1 MEKEKYNLPGQDDM
15 NGNNA
20 TLIEKISALEQEVER
35 LNALLTKSD
44 DRLRNTIDENE
55 KNQKLIEAIFNSV
68 PGMIY
73 LYDEKGRLVKW
84 NKRFEQ
90 MSGLSEKDIRNRDM
104 MDWFKNNPA
113 NQQSINLGLNKMA
126 LTGYGEAEATLIRK
140 NGQTIP
146 MLFTATPLFW
156 DDKEYITGVGI
167 DISTQK
173 KAFELLTESEK
184 KYRNLFNNTSNAFA
198 LQELIFDSENNVID
212 YRFLE
217 VNPAF
222 ERITGLKASE
232 IEGKTCREI
241 MPDTEEY
248 WYKLCAKVGMT
259 GEPAQFENYSS
270 VLKRYFQG
278 TIYSNEYGRFAT
290 FFVDITD
297 RKNMETLIK
306 ENEIKYRAIFN
317 NSYESILI
325 VDPKT
330 GEIMDLNDTTLKM
343 FGYEEKEDLLYS
355 GIDHLSARKEEY
367 SSEKNQQL
375 LQKVLESNQ
384 VQTEWLSLRKDG
396 TTFESEISLKKISVE
411 GKEKVI
417 YTVRDISRQRKAE
430 ESNRN
435 NAQLLNDILQN
446 SNSLIYIVDTKQRF
460 ITVNSKFASLFGK
473 TPYELIG
480 KTRFDFLPV
489 HVAYEHNDNDA
500 LVIKNAKPMNLDE
513 QYPESDGT
521 HFYFTVKFP
530 LFDKN
535 QNIYGVA
542 AISTDV
548 TPTRLAVDA
557 LATSERKFQRLFD
570 EHAAVKL
577 LIDSETGMIADAN
590 KSAADYY
597 GWSKEELCQ
606 MSISQINV
614 LSIDEIKEQMQAVT
628 ESWRKSFI
636 FKHRHKDG
644 SISDVEVF
652 SSKVN
657 IDGKQYHHSIIM
669 DITDKMVIENALKL
683 SEERFSKAFRSS
695 PDLILMTKFDTGQIV
710 DVNDRV
716 IEQTGY
722 SYDEV
727 IGRTTL
733 ELEYWYNPAD
743 REKFV
748 QLLNEQGKVHNM
760 ETLLKLKS
768 GELRHNMISAE
779 VFELHG
785 KKYILGVNRDITE
798 KKNIEEQ
805 LRSQFSLVRI
815 AGKNARLGGWKFRIS
830 DSQLSWSEVVC
841 EIMGKPL
848 HHQPTTAEAI
858 DSVTPEHR
866 DIVANAFQQCV
877 NEGIAYDHEIQIIN
891 SEGKKVWVRNTGEA
905 ERNEQGEIIGVNGSF
920 QDINERKI
928 AEENYRKSREMFRLI
943 FDQSPFGISLV
954 NTKTGINIEA
964 NSKFAEITGRTRDEL
979 TGTSWM
985 EITHPD
991 DLEPEHVLMNELLDG
1006 KRDFFS
1012 MQKRYIRPDGNS
1024 VWIKMT
1030 VVLIKIDGME
1040 TGHHLCMIENINEQ
1054 IKAEE
1059 ALRESEINFRTLFE
1073 KGPIGI
1079 AYHKMIYDEN
1089 DNPLDYLFLEA
1100 NSSYKELTGVNPV
1113 GMKASEA
1120 FPGIEN
1126 DPSNW
1131 IGTFGN
1137 VAKTGQE
1144 IRFQQHLEANDRW
1157 YDCVAYQYKPDHFVA
1172 AFLEITQQ
1180 KRAEIALVES
1190 QKLYHSFVEHI
1201 PGAVFRKDVAGRYI
1215 FVNELFCKTKRL
1227 KPEEIVG
1234 KTAIELYNYE
1244 KTKERKAVKTVDFFQ
1259 ETLPE
1264 GDEHHKHI
1272 IRTGETIEVE
1282 EVYVLPDGSKK
1293 YFQVVKS
1300 PVFGFQNRVTGSQGI
1315 QFEITER
1322 KIAENALIE
1331 KERQLQTMISNLPG
1345 FVYRCA
1351 YDRNWTMYYISD
1363 GCQTITGYKP
1373 EQLIGNHELAFNDL
1387 IHPDDQIRIHDE
1399 WANVVPHNRVFTEEY
1414 RIIDIHGN
1422 IRWVWEQG
1430 RPVKDNEK
1438 NEVYLEGFITDITD
1452 RKNAEEALALSEE
1465 KFRTLFSEMSD
1476 VVSINSLVYDEHGN
1490 VVNYRITDCNPAFCD
1505 LIRLAPENIIGKLAT
1520 EVYGFK
1526 TIPYLDEFVKVANEG
1541 VLYEFNDSVTFPDK
1555 VFKLSIV
1562 SPIKGT
1568 FAILA
1573 TDLTEISNYNR
1584 ILQEKNNELES
1595 YVYITSHD
1603 LRSPLVNVQG
1613 FSSRL
1618 KKQTEAIDH
1627 IIHDHLPEDERER
1640 RLKEQITEK
1649 IPVTLDYIFN
1659 NVLKME
1665 RMLNGLL
1672 QISRTGR
1679 NSMNIQPVKMGDLM
1693 LRIVKSFDHQISEKQ
1708 AIVHISDLPG
1718 CFGDENM
1725 LNQLFSNIIG
1735 NSLKYSHSERIPE
1748 ISISGRSLGNR
1759 SEYCIADNGIGI
1771 PPQYIDKIFNVF
1783 FRVDFKSQQGEGI
1796 GLSVVKRIVEKH
1808 KGQLK
1813 VESDVNKGTKFFIEL
1828 PNNSF
1833 EEQDNAQLRIDS

>member
-1 MEKEKYNLPGQDDM
+1 MEKDNHKLAIQKSMDSDPEVLN
-15 NGNNA
+15 
-20 TLIEKISALEQEVER
+20 EKICALEKEVER
-35 LNALLTKSD
+35 LNALLAKSD
-44 DRLRNTIDENE
+44 DTLRTTIDENS

-73 LYDEKGRLVKW
+73 LYDDMGKLVKW
-84 NKRFEQ
+84 NKRFEL
-90 MSGLSEKDIRNRDM
+90 MTGFNEKEMLNKDM
-104 MDWFKNNPA
+104 LDWFKDSPE
-113 NQQSINLGLNKMA
+113 NQKSINLGLNKMA

-140 NGQTIP
+140 NGQAIP
-146 MLFTATPLFW
+146 MFFTATPLYW

-184 KYRNLFNNTSNAFA
+184 KYRNLFNNTTTAFA
-198 LQELIFDSENNVID
+198 LHELIFDSEKNVVD

-222 ERITGLKASE
+222 ERITGLKAID
-232 IEGKTCREI
+232 IEGKTCREVL
-241 MPDTEEY
+241 PDTEDY
-248 WYKLCAKVGMT
+248 WFDMYGKVGTT
-259 GEPAQFENYSS
+259 GETAQFESYSS

-278 TIYSNEYGRFAT
+278 TAYSNEYGHFAT

-297 RKNMETLIK
+297 RRNMETYII
-306 ENEIKYRAIFN
+306 ENEIEYRAIFN

-325 VDPKT
+325 VDQKS
-330 GEIMDLNDTTLKM
+330 GEILDLNDTTLKM
-343 FGYEEKEDLLYS
+343 FEYSEKSDLLYS
-355 GIDHLSARKEEY
+355 SIDHLSARKADY
-367 SSEKNQQL
+367 SPEKNQQL

-500 LVIKNAKPMNLDE
+500 LVIKNAKPMNFDE
-513 QYPESDGT
+513 QYPDGDGT

-570 EHAAVKL
+570 EHAAMKL

-590 KSAADYY
+590 KSAEEYY

-606 MSISQINV
+606 MSIGQINV

-760 ETLLKLKS
+760 EALLKLKS

-779 VFELHG
+779 VFELQG

-964 NSKFAEITGRTRDEL
+964 NNKFAEITGRTRDEL

-991 DLEPEHVLMNELLDG
+991 DLEADHVLMNELLDG

-1040 TGHHLCMIENINEQ
+1040 TGHHLCMIEDINEQ

-1079 AYHKMIYDEN
+1079 AYHKMLYNQDGE
-1089 DNPLDYLFLEA
+1089 PKDYLFLEA

-1131 IGTFGN
+1131 VGTFGN

-1215 FVNELFCKTKRL
+1215 FVNEIFCKMKRL
-1227 KPEEIVG
+1227 KPEEIIG

-1244 KTKERKAVKTVDFFQ
+1244 KFKERKAVKTVDFFQ

-1264 GDEHHKHI
+1264 GEDHHMQI
-1272 IRTGETIEVE
+1272 MRTGETIEIE
-1282 EVYVLPDGSKK
+1282 EVYTLPDGSKR
-1293 YFQVVKS
+1293 YYQVVKS
-1300 PVFGFQNRVTGSQGI
+1300 PVFGFHNRVTGSQGI
-1315 QFEITER
+1315 QFDITER
-1322 KIAENALIE
+1322 KIAENALLD
-1331 KERQLQTMISNLPG
+1331 KERQLQTMVSNLPG

-1351 YDRNWTMYYISD
+1351 YDKNWTMFYISD
-1363 GCQTITGYKP
+1363 GCQPITGYNP
-1373 EQLIGNHELAFNDL
+1373 EELLNNKKLAFNDL
-1387 IHPDDQIRIHDE
+1387 IHPDDQPGINKTWE
-1399 WANVVPHNRVFTEEY
+1399 YVVPENKVFTEEY

-1430 RPVKDNEK
+1430 RPVFNSEK

-1476 VVSINSLVYDEHGN
+1476 VVSIHSLVYDDKGK
-1490 VVNYRITDCNPAFCD
+1490 VINYRITDCNPAFCE
-1505 LIRLAPENIIGKLAT
+1505 LVKMNPEDIIGKLAT
-1520 EVYGFK
+1520 EIYGFSE
-1526 TIPYLDEFVKVANEG
+1526 IPYLNEFVKVANEG
-1541 VLYEFNDSVTFPDK
+1541 IQFEFNDSETFPDK
-1555 VFKLSIV
+1555 VFKVSVV

-1568 FAILA
+1568 FAVLA
-1573 TDLTEISNYNR
+1573 TDLTEISHYNR
-1584 ILQEKNNELES
+1584 ILQDKNKELES

-1603 LRSPLVNVQG
+1603 LRSPLVNIQG

-1627 IIHDHLPEDERER
+1627 IIHDQLTTDERER
-1640 RLKEQITEK
+1640 LLKEQITDK

-1659 NVLKME
+1659 NVQKME

-1679 NSMNIQPVKMGDLM
+1679 ISLHIQSVNMNDLM

-1708 AIVHISDLPG
+1708 AVINISALPG
-1718 CFGDENM
+1718 CFGDENL
-1725 LNQLFSNIIG
+1725 LNQLFSNIIA
-1735 NSLKYSHSERIPE
+1735 NALKYSHPDRTPE
-1748 ISISGRSLGNR
+1748 ISISGRSSLNR
-1759 SEYCIADNGIGI
+1759 SVYCISDNGIGI
-1771 PPQYIDKIFNVF
+1771 PSQYTDKVFNVF

-1808 KGQLK
+1808 KGQLR
-1813 VESDVNKGTKFFIEL
+1813 VESDINTGTKFYIEL
-1828 PNNSF
+1828 PDNAF
-1833 EEQDNAQLRIDS
+1833 EE

>member
-104 MDWFKNNPA
+104 MDCFKNNPA

-184 KYRNLFNNTSNAFA
+184 KYRNLFNNTTTAFA
-198 LQELIFDSENNVID
+198 LHELIFDSEKNVVD

-222 ERITGLKASE
+222 ERITGLKAID
-232 IEGKTCREI
+232 IEGKTCREVL
-241 MPDTEEY
+241 PDTEDY
-248 WYKLCAKVGMT
+248 WFEMYGKVGTT
-259 GEPAQFENYSS
+259 GETAQFESYSS
-270 VLKRYFQG
+270 VLKRHFQG
-278 TIYSNEYGRFAT
+278 TAYSNEYGHFAT

-297 RKNMETLIK
+297 RRNMETYII
-306 ENEIKYRAIFN
+306 ENEIEYRAIFN

-325 VDPKT
+325 VDQKS
-330 GEIMDLNDTTLKM
+330 GEILDLNDTTLKM
-343 FGYEEKEDLLYS
+343 FEYSEKSDLLYS
-355 GIDHLSARKEEY
+355 SIDHLSARKADY
-367 SSEKNQQL
+367 SPEKNQQL

-570 EHAAVKL
+570 EHAAMKL

-590 KSAADYY
+590 KSAEEYY

-652 SSKVN
+652 SSKLN

-748 QLLNEQGKVHNM
+748 QLLNEKGNVYNM
-760 ETLLKLKS
+760 EAILKLKS
-768 GELRHNMISAE
+768 GKLRYNLISAE
-779 VFELHG
+779 IFELQG
-785 KKYILGVNRDITE
+785 KKYILGVNRDITD
-798 KKNIEEQ
+798 KKLIEEQ
-805 LRSQFSLVRI
+805 LKANYTLIKV
-815 AGKNARLGGWKFRIS
+815 AGENARLGGWSYQVGDDHVLWS
-830 DSQLSWSEVVC
+830 DVVC
-841 EIMGKPL
+841 SIHGTEPGYSPTLEAGINFYANEYRELITNSFNACL
-848 HHQPTTAEAI
+848 HNGIPYDLELQIVNTSNEKIWVRVTAEANFN
-858 DSVTPEHR
+858 D
-866 DIVANAFQQCV
+866 NA
-877 NEGIAYDHEIQIIN
+877 EI
-891 SEGKKVWVRNTGEA
+891 TG
-905 ERNEQGEIIGVNGSF
+905 VSGSF

-954 NTKTGINIEA
+954 NTETGVNIEA

-991 DLEPEHVLMNELLDG
+991 DLEADHVLMNELLDG

-1040 TGHHLCMIENINEQ
+1040 TGHHLCMIEDINEQ

-1190 QKLYHSFVEHI
+1190 QKLY
-1201 PGAVFRKDVAGRYI
+1201 
-1215 FVNELFCKTKRL
+1215 
-1227 KPEEIVG
+1227 
-1234 KTAIELYNYE
+1234 
-1244 KTKERKAVKTVDFFQ
+1244 
-1259 ETLPE
+1259 
-1264 GDEHHKHI
+1264 
-1272 IRTGETIEVE
+1272 
-1282 EVYVLPDGSKK
+1282 
-1293 YFQVVKS
+1293 
-1300 PVFGFQNRVTGSQGI
+1300 
-1315 QFEITER
+1315 
-1322 KIAENALIE
+1322 
-1331 KERQLQTMISNLPG
+1331 
-1345 FVYRCA
+1345 
-1351 YDRNWTMYYISD
+1351 
-1363 GCQTITGYKP
+1363 
-1373 EQLIGNHELAFNDL
+1373 
-1387 IHPDDQIRIHDE
+1387 
-1399 WANVVPHNRVFTEEY
+1399 VFTF
-1414 RIIDIHGN
+1414 
-1422 IRWVWEQG
+1422 
-1430 RPVKDNEK
+1430 PK
-1438 NEVYLEGFITDITD
+1438 
-1452 RKNAEEALALSEE
+1452 RK
-1465 KFRTLFSEMSD
+1465 
-1476 VVSINSLVYDEHGN
+1476 
-1490 VVNYRITDCNPAFCD
+1490 
-1505 LIRLAPENIIGKLAT
+1505 
-1520 EVYGFK
+1520 
-1526 TIPYLDEFVKVANEG
+1526 
-1541 VLYEFNDSVTFPDK
+1541 
-1555 VFKLSIV
+1555 
-1562 SPIKGT
+1562 
-1568 FAILA
+1568 
-1573 TDLTEISNYNR
+1573 
-1584 ILQEKNNELES
+1584 
-1595 YVYITSHD
+1595 
-1603 LRSPLVNVQG
+1603 
-1613 FSSRL
+1613 
-1618 KKQTEAIDH
+1618 
-1627 IIHDHLPEDERER
+1627 
-1640 RLKEQITEK
+1640 
-1649 IPVTLDYIFN
+1649 
-1659 NVLKME
+1659 
-1665 RMLNGLL
+1665 
-1672 QISRTGR
+1672 
-1679 NSMNIQPVKMGDLM
+1679 
-1693 LRIVKSFDHQISEKQ
+1693 
-1708 AIVHISDLPG
+1708 
-1718 CFGDENM
+1718 
-1725 LNQLFSNIIG
+1725 
-1735 NSLKYSHSERIPE
+1735 
-1748 ISISGRSLGNR
+1748 
-1759 SEYCIADNGIGI
+1759 
-1771 PPQYIDKIFNVF
+1771 
-1783 FRVDFKSQQGEGI
+1783 
-1796 GLSVVKRIVEKH
+1796 
-1808 KGQLK
+1808 
-1813 VESDVNKGTKFFIEL
+1813 
-1828 PNNSF
+1828 
-1833 EEQDNAQLRIDS
+1833 

>member
-1 MEKEKYNLPGQDDM
+1 
-15 NGNNA
+15 
-20 TLIEKISALEQEVER
+20 T
-35 LNALLTKSD
+35 
-44 DRLRNTIDENE
+44 
-55 KNQKLIEAIFNSV
+55 
-68 PGMIY
+68 
-73 LYDEKGRLVKW
+73 
-84 NKRFEQ
+84 
-90 MSGLSEKDIRNRDM
+90 
-104 MDWFKNNPA
+104 
-113 NQQSINLGLNKMA
+113 
-126 LTGYGEAEATLIRK
+126 
-140 NGQTIP
+140 
-146 MLFTATPLFW
+146 
-156 DDKEYITGVGI
+156 YII
-167 DISTQK
+167 
-173 KAFELLTESEK
+173 
-184 KYRNLFNNTSNAFA
+184 
-198 LQELIFDSENNVID
+198 
-212 YRFLE
+212 
-217 VNPAF
+217 
-222 ERITGLKASE
+222 
-232 IEGKTCREI
+232 
-241 MPDTEEY
+241 
-248 WYKLCAKVGMT
+248 
-259 GEPAQFENYSS
+259 
-270 VLKRYFQG
+270 
-278 TIYSNEYGRFAT
+278 
-290 FFVDITD
+290 
-297 RKNMETLIK
+297 
-306 ENEIKYRAIFN
+306 ENEIEYRAIFN

-325 VDPKT
+325 VDQKS
-330 GEIMDLNDTTLKM
+330 GEILDLNDTTLKM
-343 FGYEEKEDLLYS
+343 FEYSEKSDLLYS
-355 GIDHLSARKEEY
+355 SIDHLSARKADY
-367 SSEKNQQL
+367 SPEKNQQL

-748 QLLNEQGKVHNM
+748 QLLNEKGNVYNM
-760 ETLLKLKS
+760 EAILKLKS
-768 GELRHNMISAE
+768 GKLRYNLISAE
-779 VFELHG
+779 TFELQG
-785 KKYILGVNRDITE
+785 KKYILGVNRDITD
-798 KKNIEEQ
+798 KKLIEEQ
-805 LRSQFSLVRI
+805 LRSQYSLIRV
-815 AGKNARLGGWKFRIS
+815 AGKNARLGGWNFRIS
-830 DSQLSWSEVVC
+830 DLQLRWSEVVC
-841 EIMGKPL
+841 EIMGR
-848 HHQPTTAEAI
+848 PTNYIPTKDDAI
-858 DSVTPEHR
+858 NSVTPEHR
-866 DIVANAFQQCV
+866 EIVAGAFEKCLV
-877 NEGIAYDHEIQIIN
+877 EGVAYDHEIQVVN
-891 SEGKKVWVRNTGEA
+891 TVGKKIWVRNTGEA
-905 ERNEQGEIIGVNGSF
+905 ERDENGNITGVNGSF
-920 QDINERKI
+920 QDIDERKK
-928 AEENYRKSREMFRLI
+928 AEENHRKSQEMFRLI
-943 FDQSPFGISLV
+943 FDQSPFGISVVDTKSGV
-954 NTKTGINIEA
+954 NIDVNKI
-964 NSKFAEITGRTRDEL
+964 FAEITGRSREEL
-979 TGTSWM
+979 THLTWM
-985 EITHPD
+985 SITHPD
-991 DLEPEHVLMNELLDG
+991 DLDADNTLMNKLIAGEIDI
-1006 KRDFFS
+1006 FS
-1012 MQKRYIRPDGNS
+1012 MKKRYLKPDGSS

-1030 VVLIKIDGME
+1030 VALILLNGKQ
-1040 TGHHLCMIENINEQ
+1040 TGRHLCMIEDINEQ

-1059 ALRESEINFRTLFE
+1059 ALRDSEINFRSLFE

-1079 AYHKMIYDEN
+1079 AYHKMIYNEQGEAV
-1089 DNPLDYLFLEA
+1089 DYLFLEA
-1100 NSSYKELTGVNPV
+1100 NSSYKELTGVDPV
-1113 GMKASEA
+1113 GKLATQV

-1126 DPSNW
+1126 DPGQW
-1131 IGTFGN
+1131 IKVFGE
-1137 VAKTGQE
+1137 VSKSGKE
-1144 IRFQQHLEANDRW
+1144 IRFQQHLEANERW
-1157 YDCVAYQYKPDHFVA
+1157 YDCVAYQYKPDHFA
-1172 AFLEITQQ
+1172 AVFLEITQQ
-1180 KRAEIALVES
+1180 KKAEIALIDS

-1201 PGAVFRKDVAGRYI
+1201 PGAVFRKDLEGRYI

-1227 KPEEIVG
+1227 KPEEIIG
-1234 KTAIELYNYE
+1234 KTVQELYQYE
-1244 KTKERKAVKTVDFFQ
+1244 KNNKRIISKTTDFFQ
-1259 ETLPE
+1259 KTLPE

-1300 PVFGFQNRVTGSQGI
+1300 PVFGFQNRVTGSQEI

-1387 IHPDDQIRIHDE
+1387 IHPDDQIRIHNE

-1430 RPVKDNEK
+1430 RPVRDIDK
-1438 NEVYLEGFITDITD
+1438 NELYLEGFITEITD

-1465 KFRTLFSEMSD
+1465 RFRTLFSEMSD
-1476 VVSINSLVYDEHGN
+1476 SVAIYSLIYNEKN
-1490 VVNYRITDCNPAFCD
+1490 EIVNFRFTDCNRSFSNIFNKDPD
-1505 LIRLAPENIIGKLAT
+1505 EIIGKSYT
-1520 EVYGFK
+1520 EVFGTNTIEYFK
-1526 TIPYLDEFVKVANEG
+1526 EICEVALEG
-1541 VLYEFNDSVTFPDK
+1541 KTFQYEQYVDSIDK
-1555 VFKLSIV
+1555 SFHVSLV
-1562 SPIKGT
+1562 SPMHGT
-1568 FAILA
+1568 YASVA
-1573 TDLTEISNYNR
+1573 TDISEISKFNKM
-1584 ILQEKNNELES
+1584 LQEKNKELES

-1603 LRSPLVNVQG
+1603 LRSPLVNIQG

-1618 KKQTEAIDH
+1618 KKQTEKIQH
-1627 IIHDHLPEDERER
+1627 ILKDSMSNDEREK
-1640 RLKEQITEK
+1640 LLNEQLNEK
-1649 IPVTLDYIFN
+1649 IPLSLDYIFT
-1659 NVLKME
+1659 NVVKMD

-1679 NSMNIQPVKMGDLM
+1679 LPMQIQKIDMDMLIRNI
-1693 LRIVKSFDHQISEKQ
+1693 IKSLNHEISKKNANIKVEK
-1708 AIVHISDLPG
+1708 LPD
-1718 CFGDENM
+1718 CFGDDNL

-1735 NSLKYSHSERIPE
+1735 NALKYSKEDIQPLIH
-1748 ISISGRSLGNR
+1748 ISGKHLKNKSL
-1759 SEYCIADNGIGI
+1759 YCITDNGIGI
-1771 PPQYIDKIFNVF
+1771 PETQIAKIWNMF
-1783 FRVDFKSQQGEGI
+1783 FRVDYKSYSGEGI
-1796 GLSVVKRIVEKH
+1796 GLSMVKRIVEKH
-1808 KGQLK
+1808 KGQIW
-1813 VESDVNKGTKFFIEL
+1813 VESKEGEGTNFFIEL
-1828 PNNSF
+1828 PNHVFS
-1833 EEQDNAQLRIDS
+1833 E